1 MDLHRFL
8 DQAGGVLA
16 LVSLTAT
23 VVWGLV
29 AADRL
34 ALGPRGRLLA
44 QAVHRA
50 LAVGALGFLLVHVGV
65 KVAEAHASTT
75 GALIPFASGIGG
87 RAGLIGLGSLAGY
100 LLVLAAATGALR
112 SVFAGRGRVAARRW
126 RVLHASAYG
135 AWCAG
140 LLHGLHAG
148 REAAGWVT
156 GCYVGCLVG
165 VAMALAVRRFGVPQL
180 LRLVVRRRP
189 VGAHAAGRMPQPRP
203 FSPSY
208 RWEVPPV
215 SRGSAPDP
223 APQAPEGLNSSRE
236 WAELT

>member
-1 MDLHRFL
+1 MELHRFL

-50 LAVGALGFLLVHVGV
+50 LGVGALGFLLVHVGV
-65 KVAEAHASTT
+65 KVAEAHASATA
-75 GALIPFASGIGG
+75 ALIPFASGVGG
-87 RAGLIGLGSLAGY
+87 RAGLLGLGSLAGY

-112 SVFAGRGRVAARRW
+112 SAFAGRGRAAHRW

-165 VAMALAVRRFGVPQL
+165 VAGALVLRRFGAGVV
-180 LRLVVRRRP
+180 RLFVRRRS
-189 VGAHAAGRMPQPRP
+189 VGAHAAGRVPQSRP
-203 FSPSY
+203 FT
-208 RWEVPPV
+208 V
-215 SRGSAPDP
+215 SRGSAP
-223 APQAPEGLNSSRE
+223 APVSSIAGR
-236 WAELT
+236 AELSPRRSS

>member
-50 LAVGALGFLLVHVGV
+50 LAIGALGFLLVHVGV

-75 GALIPFASGIGG
+75 AALIPFASGIGG

-100 LLVLAAATGALR
+100 LLVLAAATGVLR
-112 SVFAGRGRVAARRW
+112 SVFAGRGRAAARRW

-135 AWCAG
+135 AWCTA
-140 LLHGLHAG
+140 LLHGLNAG
-148 REAAGWVT
+148 REAAEWVT

-165 VAMALAVRRFGVPQL
+165 VTLALVLRRFGV
-180 LRLVVRRRP
+180 RVGRFAVRRRP
-189 VGAHAAGRMPQPRP
+189 VGAHAAGRMPQSRP
-203 FSPSY
+203 FT
-208 RWEVPPV
+208 V
-215 SRGSAPDP
+215 SWGSAPDP
-223 APQAPEGLNSSRE
+223 APQTPEGL
-236 WAELT
+236 ELPALEDITRRSA

>member
-1 MDLHRFL
+1 MELHRFL
-8 DQAGGVLA
+8 DEAGGVLA

-65 KVAEAHASTT
+65 KVAEAHASATA
-75 GALIPFASGIGG
+75 ALIPFASGVGG

-112 SVFAGRGRVAARRW
+112 SAFAGRGRAAHRW
-126 RVLHASAYG
+126 RILHASAYG
-135 AWCAG
+135 AWCAA
-140 LLHGLHAG
+140 LLHGLNAG
-148 REAAGWVT
+148 REAAG
-156 GCYVGCLVG
+156 
-165 VAMALAVRRFGVPQL
+165 
-180 LRLVVRRRP
+180 
-189 VGAHAAGRMPQPRP
+189 
-203 FSPSY
+203 
-208 RWEVPPV
+208 
-215 SRGSAPDP
+215 
-223 APQAPEGLNSSRE
+223 
-236 WAELT
+236 

>member
-75 GALIPFASGIGG
+75 GALIPFASGVGG

-112 SVFAGRGRVAARRW
+112 SVFAGRGRAAARRW

-156 GCYVGCLVG
+156 GCYAGCLVG
-165 VAMALAVRRFGVPQL
+165 VAMALVVRRFGVGVVRL
-180 LRLVVRRRP
+180 LVRRRS
-189 VGAHAAGRMPQPRP
+189 VGAHAAGRVPQSRP
-203 FSPSY
+203 FS
-208 RWEVPPV
+208 V
-215 SRGSAPDP
+215 SQGLRPRTP
-223 APQAPEGLNSSRE
+223 APQAPEGL
-236 WAELT
+236 ELPALEDIARRSA